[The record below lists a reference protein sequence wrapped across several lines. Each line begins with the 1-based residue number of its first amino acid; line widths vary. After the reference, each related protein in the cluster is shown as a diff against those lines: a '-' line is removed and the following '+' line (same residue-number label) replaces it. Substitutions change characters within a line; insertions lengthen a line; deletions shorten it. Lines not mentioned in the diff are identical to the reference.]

1 MERKKSVIFSAARLI
16 LLALAAAV
24 FLLACS
30 LSTTPLLKYSVG
42 QDSAFFRLV
51 GQGMTQGKLPYRD
64 YFDMKG
70 PYLFWLEYL
79 GAVIA
84 PGRLGIFLV
93 QWLCLLISLYFAVRC
108 FDLATEDGAPLWA
121 SLLLLLPIGY
131 VMSYTMT
138 GGNLTEELSLPFLMP
153 CLYLFLKYLNGTR
166 LPSPENQDH
175 SLKAGFFYGVVFG
188 VMALIRVTNAA
199 LIGAILLTVTC
210 NLIVW
215 KRFKNLFANAGM
227 FLLGVAAGLL
237 PGLFWCWW
245 KGILWDM
252 LSQVFLFGFAY
263 SEEGGLLESLRSMGT
278 VRVCL
283 LLPLIPLA
291 FLAVYR
297 EKDWKCWLFFIAS
310 ALTVYAA
317 ALMGNGYCHYFTL
330 AIPNLVFAGFL
341 LLRGFRRSQRWRR
354 SWRVACLCLSCLIA
368 LDLLRAQWP
377 VFRPRALEEVRYAMY
392 CAMTDTEEREDYD
405 AIQKVLSQ
413 IPEEERNAVYVY
425 GLTSC
430 SGWYLQAGLQPPT
443 RYADWQPHYI
453 QLDPEIGREIEGYL
467 RSSDARWVVTGAE
480 GAEPEAIQ
488 SILEEDYQDVFQA
501 GAYRLWVKKET

>member
-1 MERKKSVIFSAARLI
+1 MERKQSLISSAARI
-16 LLALAAAV
+16 VLLALVAAG
-24 FLLACS
+24 FLLVCS
-30 LSTTPLLKYSVG
+30 LSTTPLLRYQVG

-51 GQGMTQGKLPYRD
+51 GQGMAQGKLPYRD

-79 GAVIA
+79 GAVIV

-93 QWLCLLISLYFAVRC
+93 QWVCLTVSLYFAAKC

-121 SLLLLLPIGY
+121 VLLLLLPLGY

-175 SLKAGFFYGVVFG
+175 SAKAGFFYGVVFG

-210 NLIVW
+210 NLIAW
-215 KRFKNLFANAGM
+215 KRVKNLLANAGA

-237 PGLFWCWW
+237 PGLLWCWW
-245 KGILWDM
+245 KGIFWDM

-263 SEEGGLLESLRSMGT
+263 SEEGELLESFRSMGA

-283 LLPLIPLA
+283 LLPVIPLA
-291 FLAVYR
+291 FLAIYR
-297 EKDWKCWLFFIAS
+297 EKDWKCWLFFVAS
-310 ALTVYAA
+310 TLTVYAA

-330 AIPNLVFAGFL
+330 AVPNLVFGGFL

-354 SWRVACLCLSCLIA
+354 SWRALCLCLSCLIA

-377 VFRPRALEEVRYAMY
+377 VFQPRALEEVRYAMY
-392 CAMTDTEEREDYD
+392 CALTHTEDRADYD
-405 AIQKVLSQ
+405 AIQTVVSR
-413 IPEEERNAVYVY
+413 IPEEERDKVYVY

-430 SGWYLQAGLQPPT
+430 SGWYLQAGLQPPI

-467 RSSDARWVVTGAE
+467 CSADARWVVTGRE
-480 GAEPEAIQ
+480 DAEPEAIQ
-488 SILEEDYQDVFQA
+488 SILEETYTDVFQA
-501 GAYRLWVKKET
+501 GDYRLWVKQEV

>member
-1 MERKKSVIFSAARLI
+1 MERKKSIFSSAACII

-30 LSTTPLLKYSVG
+30 LSTTPLLQYSVG

-70 PYLFWLEYL
+70 PYLFWLEYI
-79 GAVIA
+79 GALIA

-93 QWLCLLISLYFAVRC
+93 QWLSLFTSLFFAVKC
-108 FDLATEDGAPLWA
+108 FDLATEDGAPLWV

-166 LPSPENQDH
+166 LPTPENQDH
-175 SLKAGFFYGVVFG
+175 RLKAGFFYGVVFG
-188 VMALIRVTNAA
+188 MRAWIRVTNAA

-210 NLIVW
+210 NLIAW

-237 PGLFWCWW
+237 PGLLWCWW

-263 SEEGGLLESLRSMGT
+263 SEEVGLLESLRSMGA

-297 EKDWKCWLFFIAS
+297 EKDWKCWLFFVTS

-330 AIPNLVFAGFL
+330 ALPNLVFAGFL
-341 LLRGFRRSQRWRR
+341 LLRGYRRSQRWRK
-354 SWRVACLCLSCLIA
+354 SWRVIGLCLSCLIA

-377 VFRPRALEEVRYAMY
+377 VFCPRALEEVRYAMY
-392 CAMTDTEEREDYD
+392 CAMTDTEDRGNYD
-405 AIQKVLSQ
+405 AIQEIVSQ
-413 IPEEERNAVYVY
+413 IPVEERNQVYVY

-453 QLDPEIGREIEGYL
+453 QLDPEIGWEIEGYL
-467 RSSDARWVVTGAE
+467 CADDARWVVTGTE
-480 GAEPEAIQ
+480 DIEPEAVQ
-488 SILEEDYQDVFQA
+488 SILEREYADTFQA
-501 GAYRLWVKKET
+501 GDYRLWVKK

>member
-1 MERKKSVIFSAARLI
+1 MERKKTIFASVARTV
-16 LLALAAAV
+16 LLVLAAAV

-30 LSTTPLLKYSVG
+30 RSTTPLLQFEVG
-42 QDSAFFRLV
+42 QDAAFFRLV
-51 GQGMTQGKLPYRD
+51 GQGMAQGKLPYRD

-93 QWLCLLISLYFAVRC
+93 QWLCLSVSLYFAVKC

-121 SLLLLLPIGY
+121 ALLLLLPMGY
-131 VMSYTMT
+131 VMSYTMS

-166 LPSPENQDH
+166 LPTPENQDH
-175 SLKAGFFYGVVFG
+175 SGKAGFFYGVVFG
-188 VMALIRVTNAA
+188 IMAMIRVTNAA

-210 NLIVW
+210 NLVAW
-215 KRFKNLFANAGM
+215 KRVRNLFANAGA
-227 FLLGVAAGLL
+227 FLLGVAAGTM
-237 PGLFWCWW
+237 PGLLWCWW
-245 KGILWDM
+245 KGILPDM

-263 SEEGGLLESLRSMGT
+263 SEEGGVLESLRSMGA

-297 EKDWKCWLFFIAS
+297 EKDWKCWLFFGAS

-341 LLRGFRRSQRWRR
+341 LLRGCRRSQRWRR
-354 SWRVACLCLSCLIA
+354 SWQVICLCLSCLIA

-377 VFRPRALEEVRYAMY
+377 VFRPRALEEIRYAMY
-392 CAMTDTEEREDYD
+392 CALTDREDREDYD
-405 AIQKVLSQ
+405 AIQAVLAQ
-413 IPEEERNAVYVY
+413 IPEEERDHVYVY

-430 SGWYLQAGLQPPT
+430 SSWYLQAGLQPPI
-443 RYADWQPHYI
+443 RYGDWQPHYI
-453 QLDPEIGREIEGYL
+453 RLDPEIGEEIQGYL
-467 RSSDARWVVTGAE
+467 RSSDARWVVTGME
-480 GAEPEAIQ
+480 NIEPEAIQ
-488 SILEEDYQDVFQA
+488 SILKENYQDVFQS
-501 GAYRLWVKKET
+501 GDYRLWVKEA